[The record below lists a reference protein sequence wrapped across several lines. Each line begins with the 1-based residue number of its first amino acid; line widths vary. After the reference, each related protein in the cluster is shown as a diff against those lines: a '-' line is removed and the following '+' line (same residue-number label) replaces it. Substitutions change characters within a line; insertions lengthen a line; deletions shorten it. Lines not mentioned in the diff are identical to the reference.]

1 MHLSVRSVV
10 CSSSHSPSSR
20 HDVTHASIHADK
32 QMCVAGAS
40 RPAQPGR
47 QGSTD
52 VKSEVKRILA
62 ATSHYSVL
70 EVETTAGEDSIRKA
84 RRNKSLVVHPDKTD
98 VAGARDAFDRVTNVS

>member
-1 MHLSVRSVV
+1 MHVCVHSVV
-10 CSSSHSPSSR
+10 CSSKHSPSSR
-20 HDVTHASIHADK
+20 HDITHASFHPAK
-32 QMCVAGAS
+32 QISFAGAS

-52 VKSEVKRILA
+52 AESEVKRILA
-62 ATSHYSVL
+62 ATTHYSVL